1 MRLEEIIALLRA
13 LPLFA
18 RVDQDALRLLAFSAI
33 QRQLRPGDVLFR
45 RGEMSDGGYLVASGA
60 IVLDRAD
67 DGSPSPYVFG
77 PGTLIGQRALF
88 APVERP
94 ASAIAREP
102 SILLALS
109 RDLMTK
115 VLDAHPQSARILH
128 EALAAE
134 TRAFTARLERLMPPV
149 L

>member
-1 MRLEEIIALLRA
+1 VRLEDIIALLRA
-13 LPLFA
+13 LPLFS

-45 RGEMSDGGYLVASGA
+45 RGEISDGGYLVVSGA

-67 DGSPSPYVFG
+67 DGSPSPHVFG

-102 SILLALS
+102 SVLLALS
-109 RDLMTK
+109 RDLMAK
-115 VLDAHPQSARILH
+115 VLDAHPQSAQTLH
-128 EALAAE
+128 DALATE
-134 TRAFTARLERLMPPV
+134 TRAFAARLGRVAPP
-149 L
+149 LA